1 MQHLRIAALSL
12 FLGSALG
19 ACEETPKG
27 AETPNQVVDAWK
39 AADVGAVELSAAS
52 DAEALADGDCLHGKV
67 AGLYV
72 DLCQYKDAL
81 AADSAREK
89 GLEKIGANTGAALVR
104 DRYVLV
110 VADNDNVDVHG
121 KVLNKVAKTFL
132 KP

>member
-1 MQHLRIAALSL
+1 MQHLRIAVLSL
-12 FLGSALG
+12 LLGSALG

-27 AETPNQVVDAWK
+27 AETQNQVVDAWK
-39 AADVGAVELSAAS
+39 AADVGAVELATAS
-52 DAEALADGDCLHGKV
+52 DSEALAGGDCLHGKV

-72 DLCQYKDAL
+72 DLCKYKDAL
-81 AADSAREK
+81 AADSAREQ
-89 GLEKIGANTGAALVR
+89 GLEKIGAITGAALVR

-110 VADNDNVDVHG
+110 VADNDKVDVHG